1 MQALRQWLTH
11 PVTVRLAQLAIG
23 ALFIVASLA
32 KLGDL
37 PAFAEQIHNFRSL
50 PLAAE
55 NLVAATLPWIELVA
69 GLALVFG
76 VRPRS
81 GAWVVGGL
89 TAVFTVA
96 VIVAWIRGLDRASD
110 DRLELVGT
118 LAGAM
123 EKLGIQPIVEG
134 VEQPEEAEACA
145 ELGFELGQGFHF
157 GRPERASTF

>member
-23 ALFIVASLA
+23 ALFIVAALA

-55 NLVAATLPWIELVA
+55 NLVATTLPWIELVA

-76 VRPRS
+76 IRPRS

-96 VIVAWIRGLDRASD
+96 VIVAWVRGLDIECGCFGTADSTR
-110 DRLELVGT
+110 VG
-118 LAGAM
+118 L
-123 EKLGIQPIVEG
+123 EKLLQNSGMLVLAVVAG
-134 VEQPEEAEACA
+134 LRADRD
-145 ELGFELGQGFHF
+145 
-157 GRPERASTF
+157 GRTAATARDRPLRRSA